1 MPNLIQLAQ
10 TMGAKATMRMLE
22 LFTSEMANVLENE
35 QSVKHEKLS
44 EQMEAK
50 LEVPKTWKGFN
61 PVPGVRSFCART
73 CLRAKLILSL
83 FLIAQKKFDTALPD
97 WCYTPIIQSGGA
109 YDLRPSAQS
118 DEGKLKAGVVLCSM
132 GVRYKS
138 YCANVGRT
146 YLIDPDKVGFIPDFG
161 SGVSELIHPF
171 FRPKKTTSASWSSFR
186 SLYSTR

>member
-1 MPNLIQLAQ
+1 
-10 TMGAKATMRMLE
+10 MGAKATMRMLE

-44 EQMEAK
+44 EKMEGM
-50 LEVPKTWKGFN
+50 LEMPRTWKGFN
-61 PVPGVRSFCART
+61 PIPGVCSASNEHKCSPE
-73 CLRAKLILSL
+73 LILVLS
-83 FLIAQKKFDTALPD
+83 QTKFDTSLPD

-118 DEGKLKAGVVLCSM
+118 DEGKLKPGVVLCSM

-146 YLIDPDKVGFIPDFG
+146 YLIDPDKVCL
-161 SGVSELIHPF
+161 S
-171 FRPKKTTSASWSSFR
+171 KTFCSS
-186 SLYSTR
+186 